1 MTSPQRI
8 AYADCF
14 SGVSGNMFLGALLH
28 AGLDKKLL
36 QSALNKIDIGPV
48 SLVTE
53 TTTCSSIEAVS
64 VAVQGDAN
72 PELRRLSSILQLLDT
87 SGLPQEV
94 ITKSSAVFKGL
105 AIAEAKVHGTAVE
118 DVHFHEIG
126 AIDTIVDIV
135 GTVTGLYHLGIQR
148 LIASPVPLGR
158 GLVHCAHGSLPLPAP
173 AVCELLRGIPVY
185 GVDIEQELV
194 TPTGAALLGV
204 LADSFGPMEPMIIE
218 KTGYGA
224 GSLKLPD
231 DRPDLFRLI
240 VGQPQTVAEAQE
252 VEIIETSLDDW
263 NPEGFPHVCDLLMHR
278 GALDVSLTP
287 HQTKKGRP
295 GFRLQ
300 VLCTPAHAQTLKTT
314 ILSETSAIGLRFRKE
329 HRTTLAR
336 EAVSVKTEWGMVAAK
351 KIHSPSG
358 IRITPEYEDC
368 RKIALHHKV
377 PLQNVY
383 EAVCRASEDQ
393 L

>member
-14 SGVSGNMFLGALLH
+14 SGVSGNMFLGALFH

-36 QSALNKIDIGPV
+36 QSALEKIDIGPV

-64 VAVQGDAN
+64 VAVQGDLG

-105 AIAEAKVHGTAVE
+105 ALAEAKVHGITAE
-118 DVHFHEIG
+118 EVHFHEIG

-135 GTVTGLYHLGIQR
+135 GTVTGLHHLGIKR
-148 LIASPVPLGR
+148 LISSPVPLGR
-158 GLVHCAHGSLPLPAP
+158 GLVRCAHGSLPLPAP

-204 LADSFGPMEPMIIE
+204 LADGFGPMEPMIIE

-224 GSLKLPD
+224 GSLILPD
-231 DRPDLFRLI
+231 DRPDIFRLI
-240 VGQPQTVAEAQE
+240 VGQAQTVSEAQE

-263 NPEGFPHVCDLLMHR
+263 NPEGFPHVCDLLLNR

-287 HQTKKGRP
+287 QQTKKGRP

-300 VLCTPAHAQTLKTT
+300 VLCAPAHAQTLKTT

-368 RKIALHHKV
+368 RKIALLHKV

-383 EAVCRASEDQ
+383 EAVYRASEDQ
-393 L
+393 S

>member
-14 SGVSGNMFLGALLH
+14 SGVSGNMFLGALFH

-36 QSALNKIDIGPV
+36 QSALEKIDIGPV

-64 VAVQGDAN
+64 VAVQGDFG

-105 AIAEAKVHGTAVE
+105 ALAEAKVHGITAE
-118 DVHFHEIG
+118 EVHFHEIG

-135 GTVTGLYHLGIQR
+135 GTVTGLHHLGIKR
-148 LIASPVPLGR
+148 LISSPVPLGR
-158 GLVHCAHGSLPLPAP
+158 GLVRCAHGSLPLPAP

-204 LADSFGPMEPMIIE
+204 LADGFGSMEPMIIE

-224 GSLKLPD
+224 GSLILPD
-231 DRPDLFRLI
+231 DRPDIFRLI
-240 VGQPQTVAEAQE
+240 VGQAQTVSEAQE

-263 NPEGFPHVCDLLMHR
+263 NPEGFPHVCDLLLNR

-287 HQTKKGRP
+287 QQTKKGRP

-300 VLCTPAHAQTLKTT
+300 VLCAPAHAQTLKTT

-368 RKIALHHKV
+368 RKIALLHKV

-383 EAVCRASEDQ
+383 EAVYRASEDQ
-393 L
+393 S